1 MNKEWS
7 EKNKKMQE
15 LISKKATFTEGIKLL
30 IELRAELFEQIS
42 SIVKTFPAVA
52 FYQMPF
58 GAGEGSHRTTL
69 AWSLW
74 HTFRIEDIVAHEL
87 ILKDG
92 QIFFDGGWQKK
103 TKRDNR
109 PKRTTLR

>member
-1 MNKEWS
+1 MDKGWS

-15 LISKKATFTEGIKLL
+15 LISKEATFAEGIKLL
-30 IELRAELFEQIS
+30 IELRAELFEQIT
-42 SIVKTFPAVA
+42 SIVKTFPTVA

-58 GAGEGSHRTTL
+58 GVGEGSHHTTL

-87 ILKDG
+87 ILKYK
-92 QIFFDGGWQKK
+92 QILLTGSWLK
-103 TKRDNR
+103 
-109 PKRTTLR
+109 